1 MIYLTGVEYA
11 AGTQEAPIGREC
23 GMMVPARS
31 LLTDLFLA
39 AVASVDPARLVRVAL
54 RRDSEGIVLFGG
66 GASSFVRWSSGG
78 RVLLVGGGKAGRPMA
93 QAAASALAGKVA
105 AGAIAVPKGEGGSL
119 DAVRLIETGH
129 PLPDEGSREA
139 AQAMLEVVSRA
150 GENDL
155 VIALIS
161 GGGSAMI
168 SAPPEGVSSSD
179 KEEVFRLLLRSGA
192 DITEFNTVR
201 KHLSRVKGGRMAQA
215 AHPARVWA
223 LMLSDVPGD
232 DPSVIASGP
241 FSPDPS
247 TYHDAKKILMERT
260 LYDAIPDAVRAHI
273 EAGVSGRIPETP
285 KPGDPALERVSLAVI
300 GSNRVAI
307 DAAADAARNEGV
319 DTVRILPGFLR
330 GEARECARAFVEE
343 MRKAEESA
351 PPTRTVVLIAGGET
365 TVKVLGKGKGGRNQ
379 EFVLSAAVEM
389 DGMPGTAVLSCGTD
403 GVDGPTD
410 AAGAFADGT
419 TVSRATAL
427 GLSPMA
433 HLDRNDAYPFFQS
446 LSDLVI
452 TGPTGTNVTDI
463 AIGISVRT

>member
-1 MIYLTGVEYA
+1 MKG
-11 AGTQEAPIGREC
+11 P
-23 GMMVPARS
+23 PRS
-31 LLTDLFLA
+31 LLTNLFLA
-39 AVASVDPARLVRVAL
+39 AVASVDPARLVRGAL
-54 RRDSEGIVLFGG
+54 HRDGEKISLSGG
-66 GASSFVRWSSGG
+66 GASSNLPWSSVE
-78 RVLLVGGGKAGRPMA
+78 RIFLVGGGKAGRPMA
-93 QAAASALAGKVA
+93 QAAASALEGKVA
-105 AGAIAVPKGEGGSL
+105 AGVIAVPTGEGGSL

-129 PLPDEGSREA
+129 PLPDAGSREA
-139 AQAMLEVVSRA
+139 AQAMLDVVSRA

-168 SAPPEGVSSSD
+168 SAPPEGVSSPD
-179 KEEVFRLLLRSGA
+179 KEAVFRLLLRSGA

-232 DPSVIASGP
+232 APSVIASGP

-247 TYHDAKKILMERT
+247 TFKDARKILVDRK
-260 LYDAIPDAVRAHI
+260 LFHAIPAAVRAHI

-285 KPGDPALERVSLAVI
+285 KPGDKALERVSLAVI

-307 DAAADAARNEGV
+307 DAVADAARNEGL

-343 MRKAEESA
+343 LRKEEASA
-351 PPTRTVVLIAGGET
+351 PKGQAVVLIAGGET
-365 TVKVLGKGKGGRNQ
+365 TVTVRGKGKGGRNQ

-389 DGMPGTAVLSCGTD
+389 DGMAGMAVLSCGTD

-410 AAGAFADGT
+410 AAGAYADGT
-419 TVSRATAL
+419 TCSRAAAL
-427 GLSPMA
+427 GLSPEV
-433 HLDRNDAYPFFQS
+433 HLDRNDAYPFLRA
-446 LSDLVI
+446 LSDLVV

-463 AIGISVRT
+463 AIGIAVRT

>member
-1 MIYLTGVEYA
+1 MKESVK
-11 AGTQEAPIGREC
+11 P
-23 GMMVPARS
+23 
-31 LLTDLFLA
+31 LLTNLFLA
-39 AVASVDPARLVRVAL
+39 AVASVDPARLVRITL
-54 RRDSEGIVLFGG
+54 RRDAGGIALSGG
-66 GASSFVRWSSGG
+66 GASSYVRWSSVG

-93 QAAASALAGKVA
+93 QAAASALAGEVA

-119 DAVRLIETGH
+119 GAVRLIETGH

-139 AQAMLEVVSRA
+139 AQAMLDVVSRA

-179 KEEVFRLLLRSGA
+179 KEAVFRLLLRSGA

-201 KHLSRVKGGRMAQA
+201 KHLSRAKGGRLAQA
-215 AHPARVWA
+215 AYPARVWA

-241 FSPDPS
+241 FSPDPA
-247 TYHDAKKILMERT
+247 TYGDARKVLVKRK
-260 LYDAIPDAVRAHI
+260 LYDVIPDAVRTHI

-300 GSNRVAI
+300 GSNRIAI
-307 DAAADAARNEGV
+307 DTAADAARNKGM

-343 MRKAEESA
+343 LRRANESTSPSRA
-351 PPTRTVVLIAGGET
+351 VVLIAGGET
-365 TVKVLGKGKGGRNQ
+365 TVTVCGKGKGGRNQ

-389 DGMPGTAVLSCGTD
+389 DGIPGMAVLSCGTD

-419 TVSRATAL
+419 TCSRAAAL
-427 GLSPMA
+427 GLSPMG
-433 HLDRNDAYPFFQS
+433 HLERNDAYPFFQA
-446 LSDLVI
+446 LSDLVV

-463 AIGISVRT
+463 AIGIAVRT

>member
-1 MIYLTGVEYA
+1 MKVW
-11 AGTQEAPIGREC
+11 
-23 GMMVPARS
+23 ARS
-31 LLTDLFLA
+31 LLTNLFLD

-54 RRDSEGIVLFGG
+54 RRDSEGIALSGG
-66 GASSFVRWSSGG
+66 GASSIPSWSSVE
-78 RVLLVGGGKAGRPMA
+78 RIFLVGGGKAGRPMA
-93 QAAASALAGKVA
+93 QAAASVLAGKVV
-105 AGAIAVPKGEGGSL
+105 AGAIAVPKGEGGAI

-139 AQAMLEVVSRA
+139 AQTMLDLVSRA

-179 KEEVFRLLLRSGA
+179 KEAVFRLLLRSGA

-201 KHLSRVKGGRMAQA
+201 KHLSRVKGGRLAQA
-215 AHPARVWA
+215 AYPARVWA

-241 FSPDPS
+241 FSPDPA
-247 TYHDAKKILMERT
+247 TYGDARKVLVERK
-260 LYDAIPDAVRAHI
+260 LYDAIPGAVRAHI

-300 GSNRVAI
+300 GTNRVAI
-307 DAAADAARNEGV
+307 DAAAETARKEKLG
-319 DTVRILPGFLR
+319 TVHILPGFLR

-343 MRKAEESA
+343 LQRANESV

-365 TVKVLGKGKGGRNQ
+365 TVTVRGKGKGGRNQ

-389 DGMPGTAVLSCGTD
+389 DGMPGMAVLSCGTD

-410 AAGAFADGT
+410 CAGAFADGT
-419 TVSRATAL
+419 TCSRAAGL
-427 GLSPMA
+427 GLSPMG
-433 HLDRNDAYPFFQS
+433 HLDRNDAYPFFQA
-446 LSDLVI
+446 LSDLVV

-463 AIGISVRT
+463 AIGIAVRT

>member
-1 MIYLTGVEYA
+1 
-11 AGTQEAPIGREC
+11 
-23 GMMVPARS
+23 MMVPARS
-31 LLTDLFLA
+31 LLTNLFLA
-39 AVASVDPARLVRVAL
+39 AVASVDPARLVRLAL
-54 RRDSEGIVLFGG
+54 RRDSEGITLSGG
-66 GASSFVRWSSGG
+66 GASSFFPWSFGG

-93 QAAASALAGKVA
+93 QAAASALEGKVA

-119 DAVRLIETGH
+119 
-129 PLPDEGSREA
+129 
-139 AQAMLEVVSRA
+139 

-179 KEEVFRLLLRSGA
+179 KEAVFRLLLRSGA

-201 KHLSRVKGGRMAQA
+201 KHLSRVKGGRLARA
-215 AHPARVWA
+215 AYPARVWA
-223 LMLSDVPGD
+223 LLLSDVPGD

-241 FSPDPS
+241 FSPDPA
-247 TYHDAKKILMERT
+247 TYGDARKVLVERK

-273 EAGVSGRIPETP
+273 EAGVSGMIPGTP

-307 DAAADAARNEGV
+307 DAAADAAREEGAG
-319 DTVRILPGFLR
+319 TVRTLPGFLR
-330 GEARECARAFVEE
+330 GEARECARTFVEE
-343 MRKAEESA
+343 LRKAKASA
-351 PPTRTVVLIAGGET
+351 FKGRAVVLIAGGET
-365 TVKVLGKGKGGRNQ
+365 TVTVRGKGKGGRNQ

-389 DGMPGTAVLSCGTD
+389 DGMPGMAVLSCGTD
-403 GVDGPTD
+403 GIDGPTD
-410 AAGAFADGT
+410 CAGAFADGT
-419 TVSRATAL
+419 TISRSAAL
-427 GLSPMA
+427 GFSPEA
-433 HLDRNDAYPFFQS
+433 HLDHNDAYPFFRA

-463 AIGISVRT
+463 AIGIAIRT

>member
-1 MIYLTGVEYA
+1 MKESVK
-11 AGTQEAPIGREC
+11 P
-23 GMMVPARS
+23 
-31 LLTDLFLA
+31 LLTNLFLA
-39 AVASVDPARLVRVAL
+39 AVASVDPARLVRIAL
-54 RRDSEGIVLFGG
+54 RRDAGGIALSGG
-66 GASSFVRWSSGG
+66 GASSYVRWSSVG

-93 QAAASALAGKVA
+93 QAAASALAGEVA

-119 DAVRLIETGH
+119 GAVRLIETGH

-139 AQAMLEVVSRA
+139 AQAMLDVVSRA

-179 KEEVFRLLLRSGA
+179 KEAVFRLLLRSGA

-201 KHLSRVKGGRMAQA
+201 KHLSRAKGGRLAQA
-215 AHPARVWA
+215 AYPARVWA

-241 FSPDPS
+241 FSPDPA
-247 TYHDAKKILMERT
+247 TYGDARKVLVKRK
-260 LYDAIPDAVRAHI
+260 LYDVIPDAVRTHI

-300 GSNRVAI
+300 GSNRIAI
-307 DAAADAARNEGV
+307 DTAADAARNKGM

-343 MRKAEESA
+343 LRRANESTSPSRA
-351 PPTRTVVLIAGGET
+351 VVLIAGGET
-365 TVKVLGKGKGGRNQ
+365 TVTVCGKGKGGRNQ

-389 DGMPGTAVLSCGTD
+389 DGIPGMAVLSCGTD

-419 TVSRATAL
+419 TCSRAAAL
-427 GLSPMA
+427 GLSPMG
-433 HLDRNDAYPFFQS
+433 HLERNDAYPFFQA
-446 LSDLVI
+446 LSDLVV

-463 AIGISVRT
+463 AIGIAVRT

>member
-1 MIYLTGVEYA
+1 MKG
-11 AGTQEAPIGREC
+11 P
-23 GMMVPARS
+23 PRS
-31 LLTDLFLA
+31 LLTNLFLA
-39 AVASVDPARLVRVAL
+39 AVASVNPARLVRGAL
-54 RRDSEGIVLFGG
+54 HRDGEKISLSGG
-66 GASSFVRWSSGG
+66 GTSSILPWSSVE
-78 RVLLVGGGKAGRPMA
+78 RIFLVGGGKAGRPMA
-93 QAAASALAGKVA
+93 QAAASALEGKVA
-105 AGAIAVPKGEGGSL
+105 AGVIAVPTGEGGSL

-129 PLPDEGSREA
+129 PLPDAGSREA
-139 AQAMLEVVSRA
+139 AQAMLDVVSRA
-150 GENDL
+150 EENDL

-168 SAPPEGVSSSD
+168 SAPPEGVSSPD
-179 KEEVFRLLLRSGA
+179 KEAVFRLLLRSGA

-232 DPSVIASGP
+232 APSVIASGP

-247 TYHDAKKILMERT
+247 TFRDARKILVDRK
-260 LYDAIPDAVRAHI
+260 LFHAIPAAVRAHI

-285 KPGDPALERVSLAVI
+285 KPGDKALERVSLAVI

-307 DAAADAARNEGV
+307 DAAADAARNEGF

-343 MRKAEESA
+343 LRKEEASA
-351 PPTRTVVLIAGGET
+351 PKSQAVVLIAGGET
-365 TVKVLGKGKGGRNQ
+365 TVTVRGKGKGGRNQ

-389 DGMPGTAVLSCGTD
+389 DGMPGMAVLSCGTD

-419 TVSRATAL
+419 TVSRAAAL
-427 GLSPMA
+427 GLSPEA
-433 HLDRNDAYPFFQS
+433 YLDRNNAYPFFRA

-463 AIGISVRT
+463 TIGIAVPT

>member
-1 MIYLTGVEYA
+1 MK
-11 AGTQEAPIGREC
+11 
-23 GMMVPARS
+23 VPAKP
-31 LLTDLFLA
+31 LLTNLFLA
-39 AVASVDPARLVRVAL
+39 AVASVDPARLVRGAL
-54 RRDSEGIVLFGG
+54 HRDADGISLSVG
-66 GASSFVRWSSGG
+66 GARSTLPWSSVD
-78 RVLLVGGGKAGRPMA
+78 RIILVGGGKAGRPMA
-93 QAAASALAGKVA
+93 RAAASALEGKVA
-105 AGAIAVPKGEGGSL
+105 AGAIAVPKGEGGTL

-139 AQAMLEVVSRA
+139 AQAMLQLVSRA

-155 VIALIS
+155 VVALIS

-241 FSPDPS
+241 FSPDPA
-247 TYHDAKKILMERT
+247 TFGYARKVLLERK

-285 KPGDPALERVSLAVI
+285 KPGDPSLERVSLAVI

-307 DAAADAARNEGV
+307 DTAADTARNEGV
-319 DTVRILPGFLR
+319 DTVRVLPGFLR

-343 MRKAEESA
+343 LRKAEAST
-351 PPTRTVVLIAGGET
+351 PKGRSVVLIAGGET
-365 TVKVLGKGKGGRNQ
+365 TVTVHGKGKGGRNQ
-379 EFVLSAAVEM
+379 EFALSAAVQME
-389 DGMPGTAVLSCGTD
+389 GMPGMAVLSAGTD
-403 GVDGPTD
+403 GIDGPTD
-410 AAGAFADGT
+410 AAGAYADGT
-419 TVSRATAL
+419 TISRAAVL
-427 GLSPMA
+427 GLSPLD
-433 HLDRNDAYPFFQS
+433 HLDRNDAYPFLQA
-446 LSDLVI
+446 LSDLVV

-463 AIGISVRT
+463 TIGIAFRT